1 MAAPVAPPVPARV
14 STPPKRLQL
23 RGSKPSAQAAQPAA
37 PDVTASLPYPAANP
51 RPGGYLVQVAARQN
65 HNDALRAF
73 DDLQRRYPQLLGG
86 KVPEILRADL
96 GPRGIWYRVGVGP
109 MVQRST
115 ATDFCQRLKVL
126 GADCLIRQR

>member
-1 MAAPVAPPVPARV
+1 M
-14 STPPKRLQL
+14 

-73 DDLQRRYPQLLGG
+73 DDLQRRYPQLLG
-86 KVPEILRADL
+86 KLLPQVLRADL
-96 GPRGIWYRVGVGP
+96 GQRGIWYRVGVGP
-109 MVQRST
+109 MVQQS
-115 ATDFCQRLKVL
+115 AALNFCYRLKAL
-126 GADCLIRQR
+126 GADCLIRRR